1 MAEAVDPYVNV
12 RLIES
17 VEIAPNSAYTNQK
30 KKMSPLIM
38 FTLLLDRFELTVIT
52 SVGATNRRG
61 VGASLTWWGRDPGKN
76 MIGSSLQQKGPFDS
90 NYLIKRRG
98 GVDRSKGQNLP
109 R

>member
-1 MAEAVDPYVNV
+1 MVDPYVNV
-12 RLIES
+12 TLIES

-90 NYLIKRRG
+90 NSLIKRRG

>member
-1 MAEAVDPYVNV
+1 MVDPYVNV
-12 RLIES
+12 TLIES

-61 VGASLTWWGRDPGKN
+61 VGASLTWQHVEKLRENVVPPKCGKAGN
-76 MIGSSLQQKGPFDS
+76 IWKS
-90 NYLIKRRG
+90 
-98 GVDRSKGQNLP
+98 
-109 R
+109 